1 MAEENKWKEAELRR
15 DDIKKLLENTKQLAE
30 MYSEIIGIK
39 KTEAKTTL
47 SLILFNLQMPI
58 AKNRYNQSPHGAT
71 SSSAISPIRAPS
83 RNCGWVSFPYL
94 SCS

>member
-39 KTEAKTTL
+39 KAGWENVLRAKE
-47 SLILFNLQMPI
+47 
-58 AKNRYNQSPHGAT
+58 K
-71 SSSAISPIRAPS
+71 RAEKEK
-83 RNCGWVSFPYL
+83 RNG
-94 SCS
+94 

>member
-39 KTEAKTTL
+39 KA
-47 SLILFNLQMPI
+47 
-58 AKNRYNQSPHGAT
+58 
-71 SSSAISPIRAPS
+71 
-83 RNCGWVSFPYL
+83 GWENVLRGKLKKAEKEKEKQNGSI
-94 SCS
+94 